1 MNIYAIQTG
10 TVAIKNRQ
18 RIGQGRGFL
27 RQLNMLL
34 DPSWTEFLPIYAW
47 LIEHPEGI
55 FVVDTGESARVRQA
69 GYFPKW
75 HPYFRSSV
83 KMNVLPEQEIGP
95 QLRALGIKPSEVRK
109 VILTHFHT
117 DHAGGLAHFPG
128 SEILVNEAEYRLAKS
143 FRGQLIGYLPQ
154 HWPGWF
160 APTFIPFEKRALGA
174 FKHTYTVTAAG
185 DVIVIPTPGH
195 TAAHISV
202 LVRHQD
208 CYYLL
213 AGDTSYSEHA
223 LVKRKVD
230 GISPNA
236 QVTLRTMEDILDFA
250 KNNPLVYLP
259 THDPQSAT
267 RLKEKQT
274 LVAGDHG

>member
-1 MNIYAIQTG
+1 LNIYAIQTG
-10 TVAIKNRQ
+10 TVAIKNKQ
-18 RIGQGRGFL
+18 RIGQGPGFI
-27 RQLNMLL
+27 RQINMLL
-34 DPSWTEFLPIYAW
+34 DHSWTEFLPIYAW

-55 FVVDTGESARVRQA
+55 LVVDTGESAQVLQA
-69 GYFPKW
+69 DYFPKW

-83 KMNVLPEQEIGP
+83 KMNVLPEHEIGP
-95 QLRALGIKPSEVRK
+95 QLGALGIKPSDVKK

-117 DHAGGLAHFPG
+117 DHAGGLAHFPS
-128 SEILVNEAEYRLAKS
+128 SEILVSEEEYRTAKS
-143 FRGQLIGYLPQ
+143 FGGPLAGYLPQ
-154 HWPGWF
+154 HWPRWF
-160 APTFIPFEKRALGA
+160 TPTSIRFEKAALGG
-174 FKHTYTVTAAG
+174 FNHTYPVTTAG

-202 LVRHQD
+202 LVKHQD

-223 LVKRKVD
+223 LIRRKVD

-236 QVTLRTMEDILDFA
+236 QVALRTIDNILDFA

-259 THDPQSAT
+259 THDPQSAA
-267 RLKEKQT
+267 RLKERQT
-274 LVAGDHG
+274 LVAG

>member
-10 TVAIKNRQ
+10 TVAIKNKQ
-18 RIGQGRGFL
+18 RIGQGSGFI
-27 RQLNMLL
+27 RQINMLL
-34 DPSWTEFLPIYAW
+34 DHSWTEFLPIYAW
-47 LIEHPEGI
+47 LIEHSEGI
-55 FVVDTGESARVRQA
+55 LIVDTGESARVHQA
-69 GYFPKW
+69 DYFPKW

-83 KMNVLPEQEIGP
+83 RMNVSPEQEIGP
-95 QLRALGIKPSEVRK
+95 QLGALGIKPSDVKK

-128 SEILVNEAEYRLAKS
+128 SEILVSGEDYRAARSFGGPLA
-143 FRGQLIGYLPQ
+143 GYLPQ

-160 APTFIPFEKRALGA
+160 APTSIRFEKAALGV
-174 FKHTYTVTAAG
+174 FKYRYPVTTAG

-208 CYYLL
+208 CYYFL
-213 AGDTSYSEHA
+213 AGDTTYSEQT
-223 LVKRKVD
+223 LLRRQVD

-236 QVTLRTMEDILDFA
+236 HIALRTIDNILDFA

-259 THDPQSAT
+259 THDPQSAA
-267 RLKEKQT
+267 RLKERQT
-274 LVAGDHG
+274 LVAG